1 MAEEEEEEEEETFE
15 NLDNLDWS
23 DVESELKANRDQI
36 LSEVKGDATADQKD
50 RKEGDGAGEGGGEDG
65 TAKAPISSG
74 EIDINFLFDV
84 QLSILVEVGR
94 VQMLISDL
102 LELDE
107 ESIIELDSM
116 VGQPLDI
123 RANDLLIA
131 RGEVIVVNEKFAVR
145 ITDIISPDNRFAAL

>member
-1 MAEEEEEEEEETFE
+1 MAVEEESFE
-15 NLDNLDWS
+15 NLDDLDWS

-36 LSEVKGDATADQKD
+36 LSQVKS
-50 RKEGDGAGEGGGEDG
+50 DG
-65 TAKAPISSG
+65 TVDLQAAQKVDSRASGDETESAKSNAVAG
-74 EIDINFLFDV
+74 DIDINFLFDV
-84 QLSILVEVGR
+84 QLSIIVEVGR

-123 RANDLLIA
+123 RANDLLVA
-131 RGEVIVVNEKFAVR
+131 RGEVIVVNEKFAIR

>member
-1 MAEEEEEEEEETFE
+1 MAEEEETFE

-36 LSEVKGDATADQKD
+36 LSEVKGDATAVQND

>member
-1 MAEEEEEEEEETFE
+1 MVKKKESGKE
-15 NLDNLDWS
+15 N
-23 DVESELKANRDQI
+23 
-36 LSEVKGDATADQKD
+36 
-50 RKEGDGAGEGGGEDG
+50 GEGS
-65 TAKAPISSG
+65 TSKTLQSSG
-74 EIDINFLFDV
+74 DIDINFLFDV
-84 QLSILVEVGR
+84 QLSIVVEVGR

-107 ESIIELDSM
+107 ESIIELDSL

-123 RANDLLIA
+123 RANDLLVA

>member
-1 MAEEEEEEEEETFE
+1 MAEEEESFE
-15 NLDNLDWS
+15 NLDDLDWS
-23 DVESELKANRDQI
+23 DVESELKANKDQI
-36 LSEVKGDATADQKD
+36 LSEVKN
-50 RKEGDGAGEGGGEDG
+50 DGAGDQQEGKEIDVSGESGVETG
-65 TAKAPISSG
+65 TAKAPVAAG
-74 EIDINFLFDV
+74 DIDINFLFDV
-84 QLSILVEVGR
+84 QLSIIVEVGR

-102 LELDE
+102 LDLDE

-123 RANDLLIA
+123 RANDLLVA

>member
-1 MAEEEEEEEEETFE
+1 MAEEEESFE
-15 NLDNLDWS
+15 NLDDLDWS

-36 LSEVKGDATADQKD
+36 LSKVKSDGTGDQQESQEIDVS
-50 RKEGDGAGEGGGEDG
+50 GGAGDETGSAKS
-65 TAKAPISSG
+65 TAVAG
-74 EIDINFLFDV
+74 DIDINFLFDV
-84 QLSILVEVGR
+84 QLSIIVEVGR

-123 RANDLLIA
+123 RANDLLVA
-131 RGEVIVVNEKFAVR
+131 RGEVIVVNEKFAIR

>member
-1 MAEEEEEEEEETFE
+1 MAEEEEEETFE

-145 ITDIISPDNRFAAL
+145 IKDIISPDNRFAAL

>member
-1 MAEEEEEEEEETFE
+1 MAEEDFE

-36 LSEVKGDATADQKD
+36 LSEVKAESSGQKEK
-50 RKEGDGAGEGGGEDG
+50 KEGGDGEGGGDSNDPLSKG
-65 TAKAPISSG
+65 D
-74 EIDINFLFDV
+74 IDINFLFDV
-84 QLSILVEVGR
+84 QLSIIVEVGR
-94 VQMLISDL
+94 TQMLISDL

-107 ESIIELDSM
+107 QSIVELDSM

-123 RANDLLIA
+123 RANDLLVA

-145 ITDIISPDNRFAAL
+145 ITDIISPDNRFEAL

>member
-1 MAEEEEEEEEETFE
+1 MAEEEESFE
-15 NLDNLDWS
+15 NLDDLDWS

-36 LSEVKGDATADQKD
+36 LSEVKSD
-50 RKEGDGAGEGGGEDG
+50 RAGEQQEGQEVDASGGNGAETGSEKPTPVAGD
-65 TAKAPISSG
+65 
-74 EIDINFLFDV
+74 IDINFLFDV
-84 QLSILVEVGR
+84 QLSIIVEVGR

-107 ESIIELDSM
+107 ESIIELDSL

-123 RANDLLIA
+123 RANDLLVA
-131 RGEVIVVNEKFAVR
+131 RGEVIVVNEKFAIR

>member
-1 MAEEEEEEEEETFE
+1 MEEEEEEEETFE

>member
-1 MAEEEEEEEEETFE
+1 MAEEEESFE
-15 NLDNLDWS
+15 NLDDLDWS
-23 DVESELKANRDQI
+23 DVESELKANKDQI
-36 LSEVKGDATADQKD
+36 LSEVKSDEAGDQQEGKEADVSG
-50 RKEGDGAGEGGGEDG
+50 EAGVETGA
-65 TAKAPISSG
+65 AKAPVAAG
-74 EIDINFLFDV
+74 DIDINFLFDV
-84 QLSILVEVGR
+84 QLSIIVEVGR

-102 LELDE
+102 LDLDE

-123 RANDLLIA
+123 RANDLLVA

>member
-1 MAEEEEEEEEETFE
+1 MAEEEESFE
-15 NLDNLDWS
+15 NLDDLDWS

-36 LSEVKGDATADQKD
+36 LSEVKS
-50 RKEGDGAGEGGGEDG
+50 DGAGKQKEGQEVDGSGGNSDETG
-65 TAKAPISSG
+65 SAKPTPDAG
-74 EIDINFLFDV
+74 DIDINFLFDV
-84 QLSILVEVGR
+84 NLSIIVEVGR

-107 ESIIELDSM
+107 ESIIELDSL

-123 RANDLLIA
+123 RANDLLVA